1 MILPGKTT
9 PVMLNPA
16 AELRAVELPA
26 PSVQNKPQL
35 NTRKSFAQRSKS
47 TSTFRPMANEPAA
60 FAIGTKVLVKR
71 SNGEETDA
79 TVQEYDALKGE
90 YNVRL
95 SNGSRKI
102 VGPELLRA
110 MPPPAVEVELQDLA
124 PREEVQQWL

>member
-16 AELRAVELPA
+16 AELRAVEPA
-26 PSVQNKPQL
+26 PSVPNKPQL
-35 NTRKSFAQRSKS
+35 NTRKSFAQRSVNINVP
-47 TSTFRPMANEPAA
+47 PMANEPAA

-102 VGPELLRA
+102 AGPELLQQCRRRQ
-110 MPPPAVEVELQDLA
+110 EVELQDLA
-124 PREEVQQWL
+124 PREEVQWL

>member
-1 MILPGKTT
+1 
-9 PVMLNPA
+9 
-16 AELRAVELPA
+16 
-26 PSVQNKPQL
+26 
-35 NTRKSFAQRSKS
+35 
-47 TSTFRPMANEPAA
+47 MANEPAA

-110 MPPPAVEVELQDLA
+110 MPLPAVEVELQDLA